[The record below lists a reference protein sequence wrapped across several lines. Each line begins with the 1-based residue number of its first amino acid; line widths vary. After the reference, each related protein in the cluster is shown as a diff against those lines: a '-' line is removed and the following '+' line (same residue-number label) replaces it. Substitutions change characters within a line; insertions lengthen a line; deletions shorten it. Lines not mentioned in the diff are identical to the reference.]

1 MADTNSILWQMADQ
15 IRARLGNA
23 DLYATKV
30 SLATAVSEQIA
41 DTISDLNNRMAVLEG
56 GGGTPVPN
64 LTSQA
69 VTWTNLSE
77 INLSGEKVTNGNF
90 ASSNTYE
97 AGALL
102 KVTSA
107 FSQFSVGDVLVLARV
122 GADQVSYEVKTE
134 STVLWGSKT
143 AVESNTD
150 VLPALSIDSA
160 SNLPTGSS
168 TVALEGHMKWLGA
181 TDSTKG
187 LTQGRI
193 YETKNYAPQNTAIQ
207 VYNDTGSTVW
217 IGSVAVRGTD
227 WELMRGEPDNWDIQS
242 SAGLDQSKLADGIIK
257 GDGGAVTVQQMFS
270 QIASGTKLVI
280 KATRTDVNTGDIRVQ
295 FLRANATP
303 YSGYINIDPA
313 DGFVEFETTEATYG
327 IRLETVN
334 VSREVSEL
342 SVFQG
347 DKSGGTVQATTN
359 TLQRISGT
367 QGWNAGASSSK
378 AIPGG
383 QDGYFQFQYG
393 GSDPVN
399 ASARVGLT
407 YQDVDFDEPEPAG
420 YRLSLQANGTVS
432 TTGYNSGSGFA
443 LSGTWLRIRHY
454 SGDNLIKFQRLQT
467 IYSQLPNHEL
477 PTTPNSGHATNHT
490 FDAEDRPLVIALQSV
505 NGMTEGNIY
514 RMHQYNVSTV
524 RPHVYELDG
533 TTVGWVGANL
543 RGTAWEVV
551 EDDGQ
556 DYVTFHTATPLTTN
570 NPLYLDTSLFHN
582 GTSQI
587 NDATLVS

>member
-1 MADTNSILWQMADQ
+1 WQMADQ

-295 FLRANATP
+295 FLR
-303 YSGYINIDPA
+303 
-313 DGFVEFETTEATYG
+313 
-327 IRLETVN
+327 
-334 VSREVSEL
+334 
-342 SVFQG
+342 
-347 DKSGGTVQATTN
+347 
-359 TLQRISGT
+359 
-367 QGWNAGASSSK
+367 
-378 AIPGG
+378 
-383 QDGYFQFQYG
+383 
-393 GSDPVN
+393 
-399 ASARVGLT
+399 
-407 YQDVDFDEPEPAG
+407 
-420 YRLSLQANGTVS
+420 
-432 TTGYNSGSGFA
+432 
-443 LSGTWLRIRHY
+443 
-454 SGDNLIKFQRLQT
+454 
-467 IYSQLPNHEL
+467 
-477 PTTPNSGHATNHT
+477 
-490 FDAEDRPLVIALQSV
+490 
-505 NGMTEGNIY
+505 
-514 RMHQYNVSTV
+514 
-524 RPHVYELDG
+524 
-533 TTVGWVGANL
+533 
-543 RGTAWEVV
+543 
-551 EDDGQ
+551 
-556 DYVTFHTATPLTTN
+556 
-570 NPLYLDTSLFHN
+570 
-582 GTSQI
+582 
-587 NDATLVS
+587 